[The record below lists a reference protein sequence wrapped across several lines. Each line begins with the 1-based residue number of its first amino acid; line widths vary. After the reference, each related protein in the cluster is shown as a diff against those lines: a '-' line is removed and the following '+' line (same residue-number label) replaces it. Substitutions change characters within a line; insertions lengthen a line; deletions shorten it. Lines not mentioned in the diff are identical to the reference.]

1 MFYYVDYARCGCD
14 DVVRWYQVCARMSL
28 QDALEVLKRWTA
40 KGWVTRLQ
48 VCSDDR
54 HFTVEVI

>member
-28 QDALEVLKRWTA
+28 QDALEKLNFYSQLYA
-40 KGWVTRLQ
+40 
-48 VCSDDR
+48 
-54 HFTVEVI
+54 

>member
-1 MFYYVDYARCGCD
+1 MFYYVDYARCGYD

-28 QDALEVLKRWTA
+28 QDALEKLNLYIK

-48 VCSDDR
+48 VCNDDR
-54 HFTVEVI
+54 HFTVEKA